1 MNEPKPWLAQ
11 SGGIAERLGALLDA
25 SDITAKE
32 LATRLGVHPSKVT
45 RGRNGSAKPTRDEV
59 IRWAAETGGEADT
72 AALLEVFDAIPA
84 DKAEFEQ
91 RMAAGQA
98 HVQNVHSDLAQ
109 ESRLIRYFDTC
120 WIPGL
125 LQTRDYARRVF
136 EEMVELH
143 NSIDDLDDAIAASMR
158 RQHLLYART
167 KQFEVLVDESALVR
181 TTVATEIM
189 VPQLNYLLTWLSAPN
204 VRLGVLPLRGA
215 NRRTPQGGFQIY
227 DDVAIVEDF
236 AGERERPSEI
246 FARVFKDMWTTAAV
260 GPDARPLIEQA
271 IEMWQRPT

>member
-11 SGGIAERLGALLDA
+11 PGGIAERLGALLD
-25 SDITAKE
+25 SSELTAKE
-32 LATRLGVHPSKVT
+32 LAGRLGVHPSKVT
-45 RGRNGSAKPTRDEV
+45 RVRNGSVKPTRDEV

-72 AALLEVFDAIPA
+72 TALLEIFDAIPA

-98 HVQNVHSDLAQ
+98 HVQNVHSDLAN

-136 EEMVELH
+136 EEMIELH
-143 NSIDDLDDAIAASMR
+143 NAIDDIDDAIAARMR
-158 RQHLLYART
+158 RQQYLYDRT
-167 KQFEVLVDESALVR
+167 KQFEVLIDESALIR
-181 TTVATEIM
+181 TTVAAEIM
-189 VPQLNYLLTWLSAPN
+189 VPQLNYLLTWLNAPN
-204 VRLGVLPLRGA
+204 VQVAILPLRGS
-215 NRRTPQGGFQIY
+215 NRRTPQGGFQMY
-227 DDVAIVEDF
+227 DDMTIVEDF

-246 FARVFKDMWTTAAV
+246 FTRVFKDMWATAAV
-260 GPDARPLIEQA
+260 GPDARPLIERA
-271 IEMWQRPT
+271 ISGWQSPS